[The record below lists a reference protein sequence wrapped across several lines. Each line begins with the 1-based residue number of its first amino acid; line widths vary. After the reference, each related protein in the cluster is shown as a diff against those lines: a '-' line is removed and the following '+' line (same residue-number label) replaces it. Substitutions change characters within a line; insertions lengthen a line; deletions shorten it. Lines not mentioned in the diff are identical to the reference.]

1 MNRVKS
7 DLDKF
12 RYQNALRAR
21 KGVIGALQDTAML
34 LSGDVDVQSD
44 VSESMPKYIR
54 DDIADAM
61 NGTLPEEFR
70 EVLKQYYHRLN
81 QEGK

>member
-1 MNRVKS
+1 V
-7 DLDKF
+7 
-12 RYQNALRAR
+12 
-21 KGVIGALQDTAML
+21 VGALQDTAML
-34 LSGDVDVQSD
+34 LSGDVDVQADATS
-44 VSESMPKYIR
+44 SMPKYIR

>member
-1 MNRVKS
+1 MN
-7 DLDKF
+7 
-12 RYQNALRAR
+12 AR
-21 KGVIGALQDTAML
+21 GIFIAGLVSLTAPAQA
-34 LSGDVDVQSD
+34 DVTA
-44 VSESMPKYIR
+44 SMPKYIR

-81 QEGK
+81 QEGR